1 MNDTQKP
8 IYPLIILLLTA
19 PKYRISHCDAKRE
32 KAAKIKKKSK
42 NKRDDKNEELLK
54 TS

>member
-1 MNDTQKP
+1 MNDTQRP

-32 KAAKIKKKSK
+32 KAKIKIKSK